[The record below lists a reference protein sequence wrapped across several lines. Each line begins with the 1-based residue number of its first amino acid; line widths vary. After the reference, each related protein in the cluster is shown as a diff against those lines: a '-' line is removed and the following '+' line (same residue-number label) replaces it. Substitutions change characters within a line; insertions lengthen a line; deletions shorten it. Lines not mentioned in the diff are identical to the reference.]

1 MKLAPAT
8 LVPVPAAPART
19 RHVLVDMTPL
29 GPHGQN
35 GGAGLVA
42 SALVKHLSAL
52 APDLELTL
60 LTSPASHAELVSL
73 EAANVRRRCV
83 SATAPTPS
91 AVGRTLANRLL
102 PPQAR
107 VRLKRVYWSLR
118 KERTLGRLT
127 EALRPDLLLCPFTV
141 PYFWRPGVPCVSI
154 VYDLQHLTYPD
165 FFTPEQRLNRQRHI
179 EDACARSDRVVC
191 ISEYVRATLL
201 ARVDV
206 RPERVATISLGLI
219 HDFGGAHTDIVERL
233 GLSRAEFLLYPAN
246 FWPHKNHMGLF
257 EALLLYHQN
266 HPDSRLKLVCTGAPG
281 PQMATLAGAAH
292 SLLPPGMVVF
302 AGYVAEEALDTLLQA
317 CAAVIFPS
325 LYEGFGMPVVE
336 AMAQGKP
343 VLCSN
348 TTSLP
353 EVAGDA
359 AVYFDPTQPQQ
370 IASAIESLA
379 DVVRIDDLVRRGR
392 GRAAAMGGGRDMARR
407 YLDLLRQVLAAAPP
421 ETCSVSR

>member
-8 LVPVPAAPART
+8 LVAVPATAVRT

-35 GGAGLVA
+35 GGAGMVA
-42 SALVKHLSAL
+42 SALVRNLSAL

-60 LTSPASHAELVSL
+60 LTSPGSHAELASL

-83 SATAPTPS
+83 SASAPTTS

-107 VRLKRVYWSLR
+107 VRLKRVLWSLR
-118 KERTLGRLT
+118 KARTLGRLG

-154 VYDLQHLTYPD
+154 VYDLQHLTYPH
-165 FFTPEQRLNRQRHI
+165 FFTAEQRLNRQRHI

-206 RPERVATISLGLI
+206 RPERVAVIPLGLL

-233 GLSRAEFLLYPAN
+233 GLNRAEFLLYPAN
-246 FWPHKNHMGLF
+246 FWPHKNHAGLF
-257 EALLLYHQN
+257 EALRLYRQN
-266 HPDSRLKLVCTGAPG
+266 HPESRLKLVCTGASNPLMRRLTESAETQFPRG
-281 PQMATLAGAAH
+281 T
-292 SLLPPGMVVF
+292 VVF
-302 AGYVAEEALDTLLQA
+302 AGYVGEDELDALLRA

-325 LYEGFGMPVVE
+325 LYEGFGMPVLE
-336 AMAQGKP
+336 AMAHGKP
-343 VLCSN
+343 ILCSN

-359 AVYFDPTQPQQ
+359 AIYFDPTQPQR
-370 IASAIESLA
+370 IASAIESLG

-392 GRAAAMGGGRDMARR
+392 GRAAAMGTGREMAVR
-407 YLDLLRQVLAAAPP
+407 YLDLLRRVLAAAPP